1 MATNQDYSR
10 YFQGLYNIS
19 GFDGTIESDFLK
31 LGQVPDDRKSDL
43 IDYNINGFDEYRTA
57 LQNYLRSVYPL
68 DYNNFA
74 ASDLGQMLV
83 EMFAYMSS
91 VLALRADMTANEM
104 YIDTV
109 KNEDNLK
116 RLLQLIGVSMRGPTA
131 SKATGL
137 LTVPKGT
144 TISTNLTVN
153 ENDRT
158 VQVINQRSNVA
169 LSYTILKQLDNG
181 DLDLFSKDLTLLP
194 ADFGAPDSL
203 SRYAS
208 GLFLLE
214 GALKSAAGTFR
225 GGVKTRQT
233 FELTDGPIIEGSIGL
248 SSTEGGAADTGGT
261 LYNEISNLFL
271 ASGGTQAVFEK
282 TYTGGFGAIL
292 TFGDGVRGRLPSPGS
307 NFVVTYRT
315 GGGGNGNI
323 ATGSLNT
330 TVRAFL
336 GGVTPIEVTLENTTK
351 GSGGTPAESVAHA
364 KRYAPYFFRTQ
375 YRAVTGEDYNV
386 LANSFVGTAGTTAKC
401 MASLRSNGAAANVID
416 LFVLSKAS
424 NVQLERASVAM
435 KKELLDY
442 FQNYKMLTD
451 DVVISDGVVRTL
463 DIVATLYID
472 KSNKRFIDSIQQKA
486 ADKLLEYFNV
496 DNLAF
501 GQKLSMSD
509 VSNFMLTVPE
519 IRFFKVDN
527 LPNDIYV
534 NFNEIVQLNNFEF
547 TTELV

>member
-1 MATNQDYSR
+1 MANNTDYSR

-43 IDYNINGFDEYRTA
+43 IDYNINGFDQYRTA
-57 LQNYLRSVYPL
+57 LQNYLKSVYPL

-91 VLALRADMTANEM
+91 VIALRADMTANEM

-116 RLLQLIGVSMRGPTA
+116 RLLQLIGVSMKGPTA

-137 LTVPKGT
+137 LTLP
-144 TISTNLTVN
+144 TNVTFDTQVVIN
-153 ENDRT
+153 KADRS
-158 VQVINQRSNVA
+158 VGVINQRSNVP
-169 LSYTILKQLDNG
+169 LTYTITKQQDDG
-181 DLDLFSKDLTLLP
+181 TLDLFTEDLSLVA
-194 ADFGAPDSL
+194 ADFNGQV
-203 SRYAS
+203 AS
-208 GLFLLE
+208 GLFLVE
-214 GALKSAAGTFR
+214 GEFNSANGTFR
-225 GGVKTRQT
+225 GGVRTRQT
-233 FELTDGPIIEGSIGL
+233 FEITDGPVIEGSIGV
-248 SSTEGGAADTGGT
+248 SSTEGPTGT
-261 LYNEISNLFL
+261 QYNEITSLFL
-271 ASGGTQAVFEK
+271 ASGGTQTVFEK
-282 TYTGGFGAIL
+282 TYTGGFGCVL
-292 TFGDGVRGRLPSPGS
+292 TFGDGVRGRLPTPGTS
-307 NFVVTYRT
+307 FVVTYRT

-323 ATGSLNT
+323 ARGTLNT
-330 TVRAFL
+330 TIKCFNN
-336 GGVTPIEVTLENTTK
+336 GVTPVDATLSNTTK
-351 GSGGTPAESVAHA
+351 GSGGTAAESVAHA

-386 LANSFVGTAGTTAKC
+386 LANSFVGTGGTTAKA
-401 MASLRSNGAAANVID
+401 MASLRTNGAAANVID

-424 NVQLERASVAM
+424 DTQLERASVAM

-451 DVVISDGVVRTL
+451 DIVISDGVVRTL
-463 DIVATLYID
+463 DLVATLFID
-472 KSNKRFIDSIQQKA
+472 KSNKRFIESIQQKA
-486 ADKLLEYFNV
+486 ADKLLEFFNV

-501 GQKLSMSD
+501 GQKISMAD
-509 VSNFMLTVPE
+509 VNNFMLTVPE

-527 LPNDIYV
+527 LPEDIFV

-547 TTELV
+547 STELV

>member
-1 MATNQDYSR
+1 MPTNTDYSR

-43 IDYNINGFDEYRTA
+43 IDYNVNGFDQYREA

-74 ASDLGQMLV
+74 ASDLGQMLL

-116 RLLQLIGVSMRGPTA
+116 RLLELIGVSMKGPTA

-137 LTVPKGT
+137 LTFPADVTPSFPVV
-144 TISTNLTVN
+144 INNSA
-153 ENDRT
+153 RSI
-158 VQVINQRSNVA
+158 QVINQRSNSP
-169 LSYTILKQLDNG
+169 LTYTVTKQLTDG
-181 DLDLFSKDLTLLP
+181 TLDLFSEDL
-194 ADFGAPDSL
+194 SL
-203 SRYAS
+203 DATNFNGQVAS
-208 GLFLLE
+208 GLFLVE
-214 GALKSAAGTFR
+214 GQFNTAQGVFR

-233 FELTDGPIIEGSIGL
+233 FEITDGPVIEGSIGV
-248 SSTEGGAADTGGT
+248 SSTEGTGNGIK
-261 LYNEISNLFL
+261 YNEISNLFL
-271 ASGGTQAVFEK
+271 ASGGTTPVFEK
-282 TYTGGFGAIL
+282 TYTGGFGCVL
-292 TFGDGVRGRLPSPGS
+292 TFGDGVRGRLPSPGA

-323 ATGSLNT
+323 AQGTLDT
-330 TVRAFL
+330 TVRCFNA
-336 GGVTPIEVTLENTTK
+336 GTDPIDATITNTTK
-351 GSGGTPAESVAHA
+351 GSGGNPPESVAHA

-386 LANSFVGTAGTTAKC
+386 LANSFVGTGGTTAKA
-401 MASLRSNGAAANVID
+401 MASLRTNGAAANVID

-424 NVQLERASVAM
+424 QTQLERASVAM

-442 FQNYKMLTD
+442 FKNYKMLTD
-451 DVVISDGVVRTL
+451 DIVISDGVVRTL
-463 DIVATLYID
+463 DMVATLYID

-486 ADKLLEYFNV
+486 ADKLLEFFDV

-501 GQKLSMSD
+501 GQKISMAD
-509 VSNFMLTVPE
+509 VNNFMLTVPE
-519 IRFFKVDN
+519 IRFFQVNN
-527 LPNDIYV
+527 LPEEVYV

-547 TTELV
+547 STELV

>member
-1 MATNQDYSR
+1 MPTNTDYSR

-43 IDYNINGFDEYRTA
+43 IDYNVNGFDQYREA

-74 ASDLGQMLV
+74 ASDLGQMLL

-116 RLLQLIGVSMRGPTA
+116 RLLELIGVSMKGPTA

-137 LTVPKGT
+137 LTFPADVTPSFPVV
-144 TISTNLTVN
+144 INNSA
-153 ENDRT
+153 RSI
-158 VQVINQRSNVA
+158 QVINQRSNSP
-169 LSYTILKQLDNG
+169 LTYTVTKQLTDG
-181 DLDLFSKDLTLLP
+181 TLDLFSQDL
-194 ADFGAPDSL
+194 SL
-203 SRYAS
+203 DATNFNGQVAS
-208 GLFLLE
+208 GLFLVE
-214 GALKSAAGTFR
+214 GQFNTAQGVFR

-233 FELTDGPIIEGSIGL
+233 FEITDGPVIEGSIGV
-248 SSTEGGAADTGGT
+248 SSTEGTGNGIK
-261 LYNEISNLFL
+261 YNEISNLFL
-271 ASGGTQAVFEK
+271 ASGGTTPVFEK
-282 TYTGGFGAIL
+282 TYTGGFGCVL
-292 TFGDGVRGRLPSPGS
+292 TFGDGVRGRLPSPGD

-323 ATGSLNT
+323 AQGTLDT
-330 TVRAFL
+330 TVRCFNA
-336 GGVTPIEVTLENTTK
+336 GTDPIDATITNTTK
-351 GSGGTPAESVAHA
+351 GSGGNPPESVAHA

-386 LANSFVGTAGTTAKC
+386 LANSFVGTGGTTAKA
-401 MASLRSNGAAANVID
+401 MASLRTNGAAANVID

-424 NVQLERASVAM
+424 QTQLERASVAM

-442 FQNYKMLTD
+442 FKNYKMLTD
-451 DVVISDGVVRTL
+451 DIVISDGVVRTL
-463 DIVATLYID
+463 DMVATLYID

-486 ADKLLEYFNV
+486 ADKLLEFFDV

-501 GQKLSMSD
+501 GQKISMAD
-509 VSNFMLTVPE
+509 VNNFMLTVPE
-519 IRFFKVDN
+519 IRFFQVNN
-527 LPNDIYV
+527 LPEEVYV

-547 TTELV
+547 STELV

>member
-1 MATNQDYSR
+1 MPNNINYSR
-10 YFQGLYNIS
+10 YFDGLYNIS

-31 LGQVPDDRKSDL
+31 LGQVPDDRKSNL
-43 IDYNINGFDEYRTA
+43 IDYNINGFDQYRTA
-57 LQNYLRSVYPL
+57 LQDYLKSVYPL

-74 ASDLGQMLV
+74 ASDLGQMLL

-91 VLALRADMTANEM
+91 VLALRTDMTANEM

-116 RLLQLIGVSMRGPTA
+116 RLLELIGVSMKGPTS

-137 LTVPKGT
+137 ITFPKDVEPVAPV
-144 TISTNLTVN
+144 IVN
-153 ENDRT
+153 KADRT
-158 VQVINQRSNVA
+158 IGVINQRSNTP
-169 LSYTILKQLDNG
+169 LTYTVTKQRADG
-181 DLDLFSKDLTLLP
+181 TLDLFSEDLSLD
-194 ADFGAPDSL
+194 ASDFKGQV
-203 SRYAS
+203 AS
-208 GLFLLE
+208 SLFLLE
-214 GALKSAAGTFR
+214 GQFNTAQGTFR
-225 GGVKTRQT
+225 GGVKTRHT
-233 FELTDGPIIEGSIGL
+233 FEITDGPVIEGSIGV
-248 SSTEGGAADTGGT
+248 SSTEGGTADSGGT

-271 ASGGTQAVFEK
+271 ASGGDIPVFEK
-282 TYTGGFGAIL
+282 TYKGGFGCTL
-292 TFGDGVRGRLPSPGS
+292 TFGDGVRGRLPSPGT

-323 ATGSLNT
+323 ARGTLNT
-330 TVRAFL
+330 TIKCFNEGIYPVNA
-336 GGVTPIEVTLENTTK
+336 TIKNTTK
-351 GSGGTPAESVAHA
+351 GSGGNPPESVDHA

-386 LANSFVGTAGTTAKC
+386 LANSFVGAGGTTAKA
-401 MASLRSNGAAANVID
+401 MASLRTNGAAANIID

-424 NVQLERASVAM
+424 NNQLERASVAM

-451 DVVISDGVVRTL
+451 DLIISDGVVKTL
-463 DIVATLYID
+463 DLVATLYID

-486 ADKLLEYFNV
+486 ADKLLKYFNV

-501 GQKLSMSD
+501 GQKISMANLN
-509 VSNFMLTVPE
+509 NFMLTVPE

-527 LPNDIYV
+527 LPEDIYV

-547 TTELV
+547 STELV

>member
-1 MATNQDYSR
+1 MPTNTDYSR

-43 IDYNINGFDEYRTA
+43 IDYNINGFDQYREA

-74 ASDLGQMLV
+74 ASDLGQMLL

-116 RLLQLIGVSMRGPTA
+116 RLLELIGVSMKGPTA

-137 LTVPKGT
+137 LTFPTDVTPSFPVV
-144 TISTNLTVN
+144 INNAARSI
-153 ENDRT
+153 
-158 VQVINQRSNVA
+158 QVINQRSNSP
-169 LSYTILKQLDNG
+169 LTYTVTKQLTDG
-181 DLDLFSKDLTLLP
+181 TLDLFSQDL
-194 ADFGAPDSL
+194 SL
-203 SRYAS
+203 DATNFNGQVAS
-208 GLFLLE
+208 GLFLVE
-214 GALKSAAGTFR
+214 GQFNTAQGVFR

-233 FELTDGPIIEGSIGL
+233 FEITDGPVIEGSIGV
-248 SSTEGGAADTGGT
+248 SSTEGTGNGIK
-261 LYNEISNLFL
+261 YNEISNLFL
-271 ASGGTQAVFEK
+271 ASGGTTPVFEK
-282 TYTGGFGAIL
+282 TYTGGFGCVL
-292 TFGDGVRGRLPSPGS
+292 TFGDGVRGRLPSPGA

-323 ATGSLNT
+323 AQGTLDT
-330 TVRAFL
+330 TVRCFNA
-336 GGVTPIEVTLENTTK
+336 GTDPIDATITNTTK
-351 GSGGTPAESVAHA
+351 GSGGNPPESVAHA

-386 LANSFVGTAGTTAKC
+386 LANSFVGTGGTTAKA
-401 MASLRSNGAAANVID
+401 MASLRTNGAAANVID

-424 NVQLERASVAM
+424 QTQLERASVAM

-442 FQNYKMLTD
+442 FKNYKMLTD
-451 DVVISDGVVRTL
+451 DIVISDGVVRTL
-463 DIVATLYID
+463 DMVATLYID

-486 ADKLLEYFNV
+486 ADKLLEFFDV

-501 GQKLSMSD
+501 GQKISMAD
-509 VSNFMLTVPE
+509 VNNFMLTVPE
-519 IRFFKVDN
+519 IRFFQVNN
-527 LPNDIYV
+527 LPEEVYV

-547 TTELV
+547 STELV

>member
-1 MATNQDYSR
+1 MPTNVNYSR
-10 YFQGLYNIS
+10 FFEGLYNVS

-57 LQNYLRSVYPL
+57 LQNYLKSVYPL
-68 DYNNFA
+68 EYNNFA
-74 ASDLGQMLV
+74 ASDLGQMLL

-109 KNEDNLK
+109 KSEDNLN
-116 RLLQLIGVSMRGPTA
+116 RLLQLIGVSMKGPTA

-137 LTVPKGT
+137 LTLPDDVVIDTAGI
-144 TISTNLTVN
+144 TINKA
-153 ENDRT
+153 DRSVEVT
-158 VQVINQRSNVA
+158 NQRSNAPVT
-169 LSYTILKQLDNG
+169 YTVTRQQNDG
-181 DLDLFSKDLTLLP
+181 SLDLFHEDLSIPL
-194 ADFGAPDSL
+194 ADFGGSQ
-203 SRYAS
+203 YAS
-208 GLFLLE
+208 GLFLVE
-214 GALKSAAGTFR
+214 GAFAVDSGTFR
-225 GGVKTRQT
+225 GGLKTRQT
-233 FELTDGPIIEGSIGL
+233 FEITDGPVIEGSIGV
-248 SSTEGGAADTGGT
+248 SSTEGVGGT
-261 LYNEISNLFL
+261 QYNEISNLFL
-271 ASGGTQAVFEK
+271 ASGGTQPVFEK
-282 TYTGGFGAIL
+282 TYTGGFGALL
-292 TFGDGVRGRLPSPGS
+292 TFGDGVRGRLPTPGTT
-307 NFVVTYRT
+307 FVVTYRT

-323 ATGSLNT
+323 AKGTLDT
-330 TVRAFL
+330 TITCFN
-336 GGVTPIEVTLENTTK
+336 GVTPVDGTLTNTTK
-351 GSGGTPAESVAHA
+351 GSGGTAAESVAHA

-386 LANSFVGTAGTTAKC
+386 LANSFVGTGGTTAKC
-401 MASLRSNGAAANVID
+401 MASLRTNGAAANIID

-424 NVQLERASVAM
+424 NTQLERASVAM

-442 FQNYKMLTD
+442 FQDYKMLTD

-463 DIVATLYID
+463 DMVATLYID
-472 KSNKRFIDSIQQKA
+472 KSNRSFIDSIQQKA

-509 VSNFMLTVPE
+509 VNNFMLTVPE

-527 LPNDIYV
+527 LPENIFV

-547 TTELV
+547 STELV

>member
-1 MATNQDYSR
+1 MPTNTDYSR

-43 IDYNINGFDEYRTA
+43 IDYNINGFDQYREA

-74 ASDLGQMLV
+74 ASDLGQMLL

-116 RLLQLIGVSMRGPTA
+116 RLLELIGVSMKGPTA

-137 LTVPKGT
+137 LTFPTDVTPSFPV
-144 TISTNLTVN
+144 IINNSA
-153 ENDRT
+153 RSI
-158 VQVINQRSNVA
+158 QVINQRSNSP
-169 LSYTILKQLDNG
+169 LTYTVTKQLTDG
-181 DLDLFSKDLTLLP
+181 TLDLFSEDL
-194 ADFGAPDSL
+194 SL
-203 SRYAS
+203 DATNFNGQVAS
-208 GLFLLE
+208 GLFLVE
-214 GALKSAAGTFR
+214 GQFNTAQGVFR

-233 FELTDGPIIEGSIGL
+233 FEITDGPVIEGSIGV
-248 SSTEGGAADTGGT
+248 SSTEGTGNGIK
-261 LYNEISNLFL
+261 YNEISNLFL
-271 ASGGTQAVFEK
+271 ASGGTTPVFEK
-282 TYTGGFGAIL
+282 TYTGGFGCVL
-292 TFGDGVRGRLPSPGS
+292 TFGDGVRGRLPSPGAD
-307 NFVVTYRT
+307 FVVTYRT

-323 ATGSLNT
+323 AQGTLDT
-330 TVRAFL
+330 TVKCFNA
-336 GGVTPIEVTLENTTK
+336 GTDPIDATITNTTK
-351 GSGGTPAESVAHA
+351 GSGGNPPESVAHA

-386 LANSFVGTAGTTAKC
+386 LANSFVGTGGTTAKA
-401 MASLRSNGAAANVID
+401 MASLRTNGAAANIID

-424 NVQLERASVAM
+424 QTQLERASVAM

-442 FQNYKMLTD
+442 FKNYKMLTD
-451 DVVISDGVVRTL
+451 DIVISDGVVRTL
-463 DIVATLYID
+463 DMVATLYID

-486 ADKLLEYFNV
+486 ADKLLEFFDV

-501 GQKLSMSD
+501 GQKISMAD
-509 VSNFMLTVPE
+509 VNNFMLTVPE
-519 IRFFKVDN
+519 IRFFQVNN
-527 LPNDIYV
+527 LPEEVYV

-547 TTELV
+547 STELV

>member
-1 MATNQDYSR
+1 MATNTDYSR

-43 IDYNINGFDEYRTA
+43 IDYNINGFDQYRTA
-57 LQNYLRSVYPL
+57 LQNYLKSVYPV

-74 ASDLGQMLV
+74 ASDLGQMLL

-91 VLALRADMTANEM
+91 VLALRTDMTANEM

-116 RLLQLIGVSMRGPTA
+116 RLLQLIGVSMKGPTA

-137 LTVPKGT
+137 LTLPDNVTPAFPV
-144 TISTNLTVN
+144 IINS
-153 ENDRT
+153 NDRS

-169 LSYTILKQLDNG
+169 LTYTVMKQLSNG
-181 DLDLFSKDLTLLP
+181 QLDLFSTDLSLG
-194 ADFGAPDSL
+194 AEDFNGTN
-203 SRYAS
+203 YAS

-214 GALKSAAGTFR
+214 GAAATAQGTFR
-225 GGVKTRQT
+225 GGVSTRQT
-233 FELTDGPIIEGSIGL
+233 FEITDGPVIEGSIGV
-248 SSTEGGAADTGGT
+248 SSTEGGAGGTGGT
-261 LYNEISNLFL
+261 EYNEISNLFL

-282 TYTGGFGAIL
+282 TYTGGFGAVL
-292 TFGDGVRGRLPSPGS
+292 TFGDGIRGRLPSPG
-307 NFVVTYRT
+307 NTFVVTYRT

-323 ATGSLNT
+323 ARGTLNT
-330 TVRAFL
+330 TIKCFNNSIDPVDA
-336 GGVTPIEVTLENTTK
+336 TLENTTK
-351 GSGGTPAESVAHA
+351 GSGGTPAESIAHA

-386 LANSFVGTAGTTAKC
+386 LANSFVGTGGTTAKC
-401 MASLRSNGAAANVID
+401 MASLRTNGAAANVID

-424 NVQLERASVAM
+424 NLQLERASVAM

-451 DVVISDGVVRTL
+451 DIVISDGVVRTL

-501 GQKLSMSD
+501 GQKITMSD

-527 LPNDIYV
+527 LPKDIYV

-547 TTELV
+547 STELV

>member
-1 MATNQDYSR
+1 MPTNTDYSR

-43 IDYNINGFDEYRTA
+43 IDYNINGFDQYREA

-74 ASDLGQMLV
+74 ASDLGQMLL

-116 RLLQLIGVSMRGPTA
+116 RLLELIGVSMKGPTA

-137 LTVPKGT
+137 LTFPADVTPSFPVV
-144 TISTNLTVN
+144 INNSA
-153 ENDRT
+153 RSI
-158 VQVINQRSNVA
+158 QVINQRSNSP
-169 LSYTILKQLDNG
+169 LTYTVTKQLTDG
-181 DLDLFSKDLTLLP
+181 TLDLFSEDL
-194 ADFGAPDSL
+194 SL
-203 SRYAS
+203 DATNFNGQVAS
-208 GLFLLE
+208 GLFLVE
-214 GALKSAAGTFR
+214 GQFNTAQGVFR

-233 FELTDGPIIEGSIGL
+233 FEITDGPVIEGSIGV
-248 SSTEGGAADTGGT
+248 SSTEGTGNGIK
-261 LYNEISNLFL
+261 YNEISNLFL
-271 ASGGTQAVFEK
+271 ASGGTTPVFEK
-282 TYTGGFGAIL
+282 TYTGGFGCVL
-292 TFGDGVRGRLPSPGS
+292 TFGDGVRGRLPSPGA

-323 ATGSLNT
+323 AQGTLDT
-330 TVRAFL
+330 TVRCFNA
-336 GGVTPIEVTLENTTK
+336 GTDPIDATITNTTK
-351 GSGGTPAESVAHA
+351 GSGGNPPESVAHA

-386 LANSFVGTAGTTAKC
+386 LANSFVGTGGTTAKA
-401 MASLRSNGAAANVID
+401 MASLRTNGAAANIID

-424 NVQLERASVAM
+424 QTQLERASVAM

-442 FQNYKMLTD
+442 FKNYKMLTD
-451 DVVISDGVVRTL
+451 DIVISDGVVRTL
-463 DIVATLYID
+463 DMVATLYID

-486 ADKLLEYFNV
+486 ADKLLEFFDV

-501 GQKLSMSD
+501 GQKISMAD
-509 VSNFMLTVPE
+509 VNNFMLTVPE
-519 IRFFKVDN
+519 IRFFQVNN
-527 LPNDIYV
+527 LPEEVYV

-547 TTELV
+547 STELV

>member
-1 MATNQDYSR
+1 MATNTDYSR
-10 YFQGLYNIS
+10 FFQGLYNIS

-31 LGQVPDDRKSDL
+31 LGEVPNDKKEDL
-43 IDYNINGFDEYRTA
+43 IDYNINGFDQYRAA
-57 LQNYLRSVYPL
+57 LQNYLKSVYPT

-74 ASDLGQMLV
+74 ASDLGQMLL
-83 EMFAYMSS
+83 EMYAYMAS

-109 KNEDNLK
+109 KSEDNLQ
-116 RLLQLIGVSMRGPTA
+116 RLLQLIGVSMKGPTA

-137 LTVPKGT
+137 LTFP
-144 TISTNLTVN
+144 STATPTGNIIIEAAN
-153 ENDRT
+153 RT
-158 VQVINQRSNVA
+158 VQVNNQRSNTP
-169 LSYTILKQLDNG
+169 LTYTITKQTSNG
-181 DLDLFSKDLTLLP
+181 DLDLFNKDLTLTAA
-194 ADFGAPDSL
+194 ADFAGGQ
-203 SRYAS
+203 YAS

-214 GALKSAAGTFR
+214 GTFNTAQGTFR

-233 FELTDGPIIEGSIGL
+233 FEITDGPVIEGSIGV
-248 SSTEGGAADTGGT
+248 SSTENGGT
-261 LYNEISNLFL
+261 QYNEISNLFL
-271 ASGGTQAVFEK
+271 ASGGSQPVFQK
-282 TYTGGFGAIL
+282 DYTGGFGAIL
-292 TFGDGVRGRLPSPGS
+292 TFGDGVRGRLPTPG
-307 NFVVTYRT
+307 NDFVVTYRT

-323 ATGSLNT
+323 AQGSLNT
-330 TVRAFL
+330 TVTVL
-336 GGVTPIEVTLENTTK
+336 NNGSTGVDATLTNSTK

-375 YRAVTGEDYNV
+375 YRAVTGEDYNA

-424 NVQLERASVAM
+424 SNQLERASVAM

-442 FQNYKMLTD
+442 FKNYKMLTD
-451 DVVISDGVVRTL
+451 DIVISDGVVRTL

-472 KSNKRFIDSIQQKA
+472 KSNKRFIDAIQQKA
-486 ADKLLEYFNV
+486 ADKLQEYFNV
-496 DNLAF
+496 DNLSF
-501 GQKLSMSD
+501 GQKISMAD
-509 VSNFMLTVPE
+509 VNNFMLTVPE

-527 LPNDIYV
+527 LPEDIYV

-547 TTELV
+547 NTELV

>member
-1 MATNQDYSR
+1 MPTNTDYSR

-31 LGQVPDDRKSDL
+31 LGQVPDDRKSNL
-43 IDYNINGFDEYRTA
+43 IDYNINGFDQYRTA
-57 LQNYLRSVYPL
+57 LQNYLKSVYPL

-116 RLLQLIGVSMRGPTA
+116 RLLELIGVSMKGPTA

-137 LTVPKGT
+137 LTYPSPTPPVFPVVINK
-144 TISTNLTVN
+144 
-153 ENDRT
+153 NDRSI
-158 VQVINQRSNVA
+158 QVINQRSNTR
-169 LSYTILKQLDNG
+169 LSYTITKQLADG
-181 DLDLFSKDLTLLP
+181 TLDLFSEALSLDA
-194 ADFGAPDSL
+194 ADFNGQV
-203 SRYAS
+203 AS
-208 GLFLLE
+208 SLFLLE
-214 GALKSAAGTFR
+214 GEFNTAQGTFR

-233 FELTDGPIIEGSIGL
+233 FEITNGPVIEGSIGL
-248 SSTEGGAADTGGT
+248 SSTEGGAGDSGGT

-271 ASGGTQAVFEK
+271 ASGGSTPVFEK
-282 TYTGGFGAIL
+282 TYTGGFGCIL
-292 TFGDGVRGRLPSPGS
+292 TFGDGVRGRLPSPGAS
-307 NFVVTYRT
+307 FVVTYRT
-315 GGGGNGNI
+315 GGGSNGNI
-323 ATGSLNT
+323 AQGTLDT
-330 TVRAFL
+330 TLRCFN
-336 GGVTPIEVTLENTTK
+336 GGTDPIDATIRNTTK
-351 GSGGTPAESVAHA
+351 GSGGNPPESVAHA

-386 LANSFVGTAGTTAKC
+386 LANSFVGTGGTTAKA
-401 MASLRSNGAAANVID
+401 MASLRTNGAAANIID

-424 NVQLERASVAM
+424 ETQLERASVAM

-451 DVVISDGVVRTL
+451 DIVISDGVVRTL
-463 DIVATLYID
+463 DIVATLFID

-486 ADKLLEYFNV
+486 ADKLLEFFNV

-501 GQKLSMSD
+501 GQKVSMAD
-509 VSNFMLTVPE
+509 VNNFMLTVPE

-527 LPNDIYV
+527 LPDDIFV

-547 TTELV
+547 STELV